1 MNLPTTFEET
11 RALLGS
17 HGALAEGHFKL
28 ASGRHSG
35 HYVMKGKLVQ
45 HPRIVAELIAGAGDQ
60 LEELG
65 GIDVV
70 LSPAIGGIPVGQ
82 QVAHHLGCRHVFSER
97 DADNEMV
104 LKRGFEIC
112 PGERVLLVEDVI
124 TTGGTLGEL
133 LHFVQDRG
141 AEVAGVYVVVNR
153 SGSSAWNGYPVVAS
167 MEIVF
172 PTYAEDEIP
181 EELAA
186 IPVTKPGTKQ
196 SGEA

>member
-1 MNLPTTFEET
+1 MNLPTTFDDT
-11 RALLGS
+11 VALLAS
-17 HGALAEGHFKL
+17 HGALATGHFKL
-28 ASGRHSG
+28 ASGLHSG

-45 HPRIVAELIAGAGDQ
+45 YPGIVAELIAGVADQ
-60 LEELG
+60 LEALG
-65 GIDVV
+65 TIDVV

-97 DADNEMV
+97 DAHNEMV
-104 LKRGFEIC
+104 LKRGFEISS
-112 PGERVLLVEDVI
+112 GDRVLLVEDVI

-133 LHFVQDRG
+133 LHFVQDQG

-153 SGSSAWNGYPVVAS
+153 SGSPRWNDYPVVAS

-172 PTYAEDEIP
+172 PTYPEDAIP
-181 EELAA
+181 PELAA

-196 SGEA
+196 SGEV